1 MRDPNKTQAQLE
13 AELAAVCQR
22 VAELETPCAGLD
34 AADPLREGRPIHI
47 NRIGSHPNDYLSKP
61 VSLKKLMG
69 MIEAQLSGR

>member
-34 AADPLREGRPIHI
+34 AGDPLREGRPCASTRLGHT
-47 NRIGSHPNDYLSKP
+47 R
-61 VSLKKLMG
+61 
-69 MIEAQLSGR
+69 MIT